1 MRYNRDLLYHDD
13 YKSYRGNKMTD
24 QENHILYKDKILNK
38 AIKEATPHLV
48 IVAEILTEY
57 FKTLYEN
64 AGIEWTDEN
73 DDDIKRLIANFAQAN
88 SMIIFS
94 TVGQIIMDLEK
105 IRGRD

>member
-1 MRYNRDLLYHDD
+1 
-13 YKSYRGNKMTD
+13 MTD
-24 QENHILYKDKILNK
+24 EEDRILYKDKIFNK

-48 IVAEILTEY
+48 IAAEIITKY

-73 DDDIKRLIANFAQAN
+73 DKDINRLVANFAQAN
-88 SMIIFS
+88 SMITFS

-105 IRGRD
+105 IKGRE

>member
-1 MRYNRDLLYHDD
+1 MNDEKD
-13 YKSYRGNKMTD
+13 
-24 QENHILYKDKILNK
+24 ILYKNKIFDK

-48 IVAEILTEY
+48 IASEIFTKY

-73 DDDIKRLIANFAQAN
+73 DKDMNQLVANFAQAN
-88 SMIIFS
+88 SMITFS

-105 IRGRD
+105 MRIE